1 MSNLSSVQLPKL
13 VRSGYGG
20 CTVFSLERR
29 QGTPVFIAST
39 LVLAIIAPRDVYSQL
54 VLIPLNS
61 RKPLRHKVLRNP
73 LLTNAVHYPFWYRRE
88 PDAAFRSS
96 IRGTNRGLDTLELR
110 PMRTILLVLA
120 ASALAHAAASFD
132 TAVRPILN
140 NVCTACHNDN
150 LQSGNLNI
158 TPLLDPATLK
168 TRREAWERI
177 LAKLQSGE
185 MPPKGIPKPPADQLA
200 AMVQYIQTEL
210 DRAGHSAKIDPGR
223 IVTHRLNRSEY
234 SNTIRDLL
242 GVDFRAKEEFPADD
256 SGFGFDN
263 IGEVLTVSPT
273 LMQKYLQAAEQIAAR
288 AVGGDP
294 LPRAGLFIPRD
305 HIRRLDASTIQLRY
319 RTDYDADYIVRAD
332 ITGHRGVEDKPVTL
346 VISVDGK
353 AVKTAEIPVQLSF
366 VNRQGGATQRS
377 TQEIRLPLTEGD
389 HTFKAQFINDDA
401 VAAIPGADRYNA
413 NKNIYPEAIEIAGPF
428 APALPREK
436 TKPFLLCDPATARA
450 CAERILSELAPRAY
464 RRPATKT
471 EIDELMQVYN
481 KAADAGATP
490 AQSLQYAITAILVEP
505 QFLFRIE
512 QNPKPGVIE
521 RVNDFELASRLSYF
535 LWSSMP
541 DAELM
546 RLAQANRL
554 HLPPVLDAQVT
565 RMIADPKSS
574 ALAENFA
581 GQWLEIRSLD
591 AVKPDPK
598 KFPGWNGALRDAM
611 RTETTLFFENVLRED
626 RSISDFIDG
635 KYTFLNEQLARH
647 YGIDGVKG
655 PEFRRVDLT
664 ADPQRSGVLTQA
676 SVLTVS
682 SYPVRTSVV
691 LRGKY
696 ILENILGAP
705 PPPPP
710 PDVPQLDNDTVGV
723 AASLR
728 QQMEQ
733 HRSNAVCASCH
744 SRMDVLG
751 FGLENYDAIG
761 RWRTMDG
768 KFPIDASGKFPNGKT
783 FTTPAEMK
791 ALLLDNLPDFARCL
805 AEKMLTWSLGRGIES
820 YDGPTVRDIV
830 RQTQEHGYRFQAMI
844 KAIVHSPAFLERKG
858 A

>member
-1 MSNLSSVQLPKL
+1 
-13 VRSGYGG
+13 
-20 CTVFSLERR
+20 
-29 QGTPVFIAST
+29 
-39 LVLAIIAPRDVYSQL
+39 
-54 VLIPLNS
+54 
-61 RKPLRHKVLRNP
+61 
-73 LLTNAVHYPFWYRRE
+73 
-88 PDAAFRSS
+88 
-96 IRGTNRGLDTLELR
+96 
-110 PMRTILLVLA
+110 MRTILLALA
-120 ASALAHAAASFD
+120 AAVVAQAAPSFD
-132 TAVRPILN
+132 SAVRPILGK
-140 NVCTACHNDN
+140 VCVACHNDN
-150 LQSGNLNI
+150 LQSGSLNI

-168 TRREAWERI
+168 SKRETWERI
-177 LAKLQSGE
+177 LAKVQSGE
-185 MPPKGIPKPPADQLA
+185 MPPKGIPKPPAGQIA
-200 AMVQYIQTEL
+200 AFMEYIQTEL
-210 DRAGHSAKIDPGR
+210 DRADRASKPDPGR

-234 SNTIRDLL
+234 ANTIRDLL
-242 GVDFRAKEEFPADD
+242 GVDFRASEEFPADD

-273 LMQKYLQAAEQIAAR
+273 LMQKYLQAAEHIASR

-294 LPRAGLFIPRD
+294 LPKPGLFIPRD
-305 HIRRLDASTIQLRY
+305 RIRRLDASTIQLKY
-319 RTDYDADYIVRAD
+319 RTDYDADYIIRAD
-332 ITGHRGVEDKPVTL
+332 LTGHRGPEDKPVTL
-346 VISVDGK
+346 VISIDGK
-353 AVKTAEIPVQLSF
+353 PAKTVEVPVQLSF

-377 TQEIRLPLTEGD
+377 TQEIRLPLNEGD
-389 HTFKAQFINDDA
+389 HTFKAQFIDDGA
-401 VAAIPGADRYNA
+401 IAAIPQADRFNA

-428 APALPREK
+428 ASTQPREK
-436 TKPFLLCDPATARA
+436 TKPFLTCDPATGRA
-450 CAERILSELAPRAY
+450 CAERILTDLAPRAY
-464 RRPATKT
+464 RRPATKA
-471 EIDELMQVYN
+471 EVAELMQVYD
-481 KAADAGATP
+481 KALTAEATQP
-490 AQSLQYAITAILVEP
+490 QSLQYAITAMLVEP

-512 QNPKPGVIE
+512 HNPKPGATE
-521 RVNDFELASRLSYF
+521 RIDDFELASRLSYF

-541 DAELM
+541 DEELVHLAE
-546 RLAQANRL
+546 ANRL
-554 HLPPVLDAQVT
+554 HLPALLDAQVA
-565 RMIADPKSS
+565 RMVADPKST
-574 ALAENFA
+574 AFAENFA

-591 AVKPDPK
+591 AVKPDAK
-598 KFPGWNGALRDAM
+598 KFPDWNGALRDAM
-611 RTETTLFFENVLRED
+611 RTETTLFFQAVLHDD
-626 RSISDFIDG
+626 RPISDFIDG
-635 KYTFLNEQLARH
+635 KYTFLNELLAKD
-647 YGIDGVKG
+647 YGIEGVKG

-664 ADPQRSGVLTQA
+664 ANPERSGVLTQA

-710 PDVPQLDNDTVGV
+710 PDVPQLDNETVGV

-733 HRSNAVCASCH
+733 HRTNPVCASCH

-768 KFPIDASGKFPNGKT
+768 KFPVDASGKFPNGKT

-820 YDGPTVRDIV
+820 YDRPTVREIV
-830 RQTQEHGYRFQAMI
+830 RQTQQHDYRFQAMI